1 MIRQEQHAALDWM
14 LEQRDVIAAH
24 IEEGFAQA
32 ERGEL
37 IDGDDVITMLRRRRR
52 EKDS

>member
-1 MIRQEQHAALDWM
+1 M
-14 LEQRDVIAAH
+14 LAHHDKQREAIAAH

-37 IDGDDVITMLRRRRR
+37 IDEDDVIAMLRRRRR
-52 EKDS
+52 KKDS